1 MKSSTILTITTA
13 LGNVAVLVGLV
24 FLIIELK
31 QTSSIARSEIRQDRS
46 NAMIEEFS
54 QIYSEDSVLSV
65 HMALMEGDFEA
76 INGLEKER
84 LFWFERVRYQRFE
97 DVYYQWEKGLI
108 DESVYRFSLD
118 MAASRLPLWRW
129 LLLADPNPKFKTA
142 VEDYMKSDGFKQSRF
157 AAKFSEWSAGKES
170 PNLGLGSPTVF
181 A

>member
-1 MKSSTILTITTA
+1 MKFNTILTTTTA
-13 LGNVAVLVGLV
+13 LGNAAVLAGLV
-24 FLIIELK
+24 FLIIELR

-76 INGLEKER
+76 ITGLEKER

-108 DESVYRFSLD
+108 DESAFQES
-118 MAASRLPLWRW
+118 M
-129 LLLADPNPKFKTA
+129 N
-142 VEDYMKSDGFKQSRF
+142 F
-157 AAKFSEWSAGKES
+157 AAIRKDLWHWLDIPMSNRAMNEAVVQLHSSPDFYLTPWAVLFSDWLKSKDA
-170 PNLGLGSPTVF
+170 
-181 A
+181 

>member
-1 MKSSTILTITTA
+1 MKTNTILTITTA
-13 LGNVAVLVGLV
+13 LGNVAVLAGLV
-24 FLIIELK
+24 FLIIELR

-76 INGLEKER
+76 ITGLEKER

-97 DVYYQWEKGLI
+97 DVYYQFINGLI
-108 DESVYRFSLD
+108 DESPFRESMAFAANRRALWGWLDIPMPNRAMNEAVDQLHSSFSFTLKPWAIRFSD
-118 MAASRLPLWRW
+118 W
-129 LLLADPNPKFKTA
+129 L
-142 VEDYMKSDGFKQSRF
+142 
-157 AAKFSEWSAGKES
+157 ES
-170 PNLGLGSPTVF
+170 KD

>member
-108 DESVYRFSLD
+108 DESAYQESMNYAAIRKDLWHWLDIPMPNRAMNETVDQLHSSPSFTLKPWAIRFSD
-118 MAASRLPLWRW
+118 W
-129 LLLADPNPKFKTA
+129 L
-142 VEDYMKSDGFKQSRF
+142 
-157 AAKFSEWSAGKES
+157 ES
-170 PNLGLGSPTVF
+170 KDV
-181 A
+181 

>member
-65 HMALMEGDFEA
+65 HLALMEGDFEA

-97 DVYYQWEKGLI
+97 DVYYQWDKGLI
-108 DESVYRFSLD
+108 DESAYQESMNYAAIRKDLWLWLD
-118 MAASRLPLWRW
+118 IPM
-129 LLLADPNPKFKTA
+129 PNRAMNEA
-142 VEDYMKSDGFKQSRF
+142 VDQLHSSPSFTLKPWAIR
-157 AAKFSEWSAGKES
+157 FSEWLES
-170 PNLGLGSPTVF
+170 KD

>member
-1 MKSSTILTITTA
+1 MKFSTILTTTTA
-13 LGNVAVLVGLV
+13 LGNVAVLAGLV
-24 FLIIELK
+24 FLIIEMR

-76 INGLEKER
+76 ITGLERER

-108 DESVYRFSLD
+108 DESAFQESMNFAAIRKDLWHWLDISMPIRAMNEAVVQLHSSTDFSLTPWAVLFSD
-118 MAASRLPLWRW
+118 W
-129 LLLADPNPKFKTA
+129 L
-142 VEDYMKSDGFKQSRF
+142 
-157 AAKFSEWSAGKES
+157 ES
-170 PNLGLGSPTVF
+170 KD

>member
-1 MKSSTILTITTA
+1 MKFNTILTTTTA
-13 LGNVAVLVGLV
+13 LGNLAVLAGLV
-24 FLIIELK
+24 FLIIEMR

-76 INGLEKER
+76 ITGLEKER

-97 DVYYQWEKGLI
+97 DVYYQWEKSLI
-108 DESVYRFSLD
+108 DESAFQESMNFAAIRKDLWHWLDIPMPNRAMNEAVVQLHSSPDFSLTPWAVLFSD
-118 MAASRLPLWRW
+118 W
-129 LLLADPNPKFKTA
+129 L
-142 VEDYMKSDGFKQSRF
+142 
-157 AAKFSEWSAGKES
+157 ES
-170 PNLGLGSPTVF
+170 TD

>member
-97 DVYYQWEKGLI
+97 DVYYQWDKGLI
-108 DESVYRFSLD
+108 DESAYQESMNYAAIRKDLWLWLD
-118 MAASRLPLWRW
+118 IPM
-129 LLLADPNPKFKTA
+129 PNRAMNEA
-142 VEDYMKSDGFKQSRF
+142 VDQLHSSPSFTLKPWAIR
-157 AAKFSEWSAGKES
+157 FSEWLES
-170 PNLGLGSPTVF
+170 KD

>member
-1 MKSSTILTITTA
+1 MKTNTFITLSTATA
-13 LGNVAVLVGLV
+13 NIGVLVGLV
-24 FLIIELK
+24 FLIFELR
-31 QTSSIARSEIRQDRS
+31 QTSSIAQSEIRQDRS

-76 INGLEKER
+76 ITGLEKER

-108 DESVYRFSLD
+108 DESAFQES
-118 MAASRLPLWRW
+118 M
-129 LLLADPNPKFKTA
+129 N
-142 VEDYMKSDGFKQSRF
+142 F
-157 AAKFSEWSAGKES
+157 AAIRKDLWHWLDIPMPNRAMNEAVDQLRSS
-170 PNLGLGSPTVF
+170 PSFNLKPWAIRFFDWLKSKD

>member
-1 MKSSTILTITTA
+1 MKSSTILTISTA

-97 DVYYQWEKGLI
+97 DVYYEWDKGLI
-108 DESVYRFSLD
+108 DESAYQESMNYAAIRKDLWLWLD
-118 MAASRLPLWRW
+118 IPM
-129 LLLADPNPKFKTA
+129 PNRAMNEA
-142 VEDYMKSDGFKQSRF
+142 VDQLHSSPSFTLKPWAIR
-157 AAKFSEWSAGKES
+157 FSEWLES
-170 PNLGLGSPTVF
+170 KD

>member
-1 MKSSTILTITTA
+1 MKFSTILTTTTA
-13 LGNVAVLVGLV
+13 LGNVAVLAGLV
-24 FLIIELK
+24 FLIIEMR

-76 INGLEKER
+76 ITGLEKER

-97 DVYYQWEKGLI
+97 DVYYQWEKDLI
-108 DESVYRFSLD
+108 DVSAYQESMNYAAIRKDLWHWLGIPMPNRAMNEAVDQLRSSPDFYLTPWAVLFSD
-118 MAASRLPLWRW
+118 W
-129 LLLADPNPKFKTA
+129 L
-142 VEDYMKSDGFKQSRF
+142 
-157 AAKFSEWSAGKES
+157 ES
-170 PNLGLGSPTVF
+170 KD

>member
-108 DESVYRFSLD
+108 DESAYQESMNYAAIRKDLWLWLD
-118 MAASRLPLWRW
+118 IPM
-129 LLLADPNPKFKTA
+129 PNRAMNEA
-142 VEDYMKSDGFKQSRF
+142 VDQLHSSPSFTLKPWAIR
-157 AAKFSEWSAGKES
+157 FSEWLES
-170 PNLGLGSPTVF
+170 KD